1 MESWREEGGGGTT
14 WIVRSSRDTGL
25 GSEGENFVYR
35 FLARYAGR
43 RGSCSSATERRKK
56 ERREEGKKNPPRRG
70 VKTRNGI
77 SVIPNIWFVRSRE
90 GTEKKKGLG
99 RGIRLR
105 IRGRISCCNWLS
117 EKRRRDSRQLRND
130 RGMFFGRLISDR
142 SYCA

>member
-1 MESWREEGGGGTT
+1 MAPRRRSNCSNGGPKRKVMPDRYLSFSRVGVSFGANPPFLRPPSFALVSDAALRSTTTVSYRWNRGEKRGGTT

-77 SVIPNIWFVRSRE
+77 SVIPNI
-90 GTEKKKGLG
+90 
-99 RGIRLR
+99 
-105 IRGRISCCNWLS
+105 
-117 EKRRRDSRQLRND
+117 
-130 RGMFFGRLISDR
+130 
-142 SYCA
+142 

>member
-1 MESWREEGGGGTT
+1 MPDRYLSFSRVGVSFGTNPPSLLLPRPPSFALVSVAALRSTTTVSYRWNRGEKRGGTT

-35 FLARYAGR
+35 FLARYARR

-77 SVIPNIWFVRSRE
+77 SVIPNI
-90 GTEKKKGLG
+90 
-99 RGIRLR
+99 
-105 IRGRISCCNWLS
+105 
-117 EKRRRDSRQLRND
+117 
-130 RGMFFGRLISDR
+130 
-142 SYCA
+142 

>member
-1 MESWREEGGGGTT
+1 MPDRYLSFSRVGVSFGANPPFLRPPSFALVSDAALRSTTTVSYRWNRGEKRGGTT

-77 SVIPNIWFVRSRE
+77 SVIPNI
-90 GTEKKKGLG
+90 
-99 RGIRLR
+99 
-105 IRGRISCCNWLS
+105 
-117 EKRRRDSRQLRND
+117 
-130 RGMFFGRLISDR
+130 
-142 SYCA
+142 